1 MLVRI
6 LFFGVLKDLA
16 GQGGESLDLAEN
28 ATLGDVLS
36 HYEARIPRLKEWVSS
51 IAMSVNQEY
60 AGPEAKLSQGDE
72 IALLPPVSGG
82 AGKSEPG
89 DPTGRAKHAA
99 IARER
104 IETRRVLE
112 GIKRAEDGA
121 AVVFEGVVRDNT
133 RGRRTLYLD
142 YEAYEDMAVKQM
154 EELRDRWLSLP
165 NQLFVQSLT
174 AIILVKDAIQTGT
187 LYYCQRRPQELAEF
201 RWVIDAKDRNITE
214 FEKLWTMVILPVL
227 ESQSVTTPLVF
238 SKGADYSH
246 FRRFFYDEATADPEA
261 RQHAEWLRQ
270 LVGPRETFHGVDL
283 RKLLEERR
291 AFANSENNLGV
302 QLVDVIGSA
311 FFRAL
316 NGTLAEKAW
325 TRLGALLV
333 KEAPA
338 TIHFIALS
346 AAGRPAG
353 VTAVE
358 HPSAEIV
365 RQIEA
370 QARSMWP

>member
-1 MLVRI
+1 MHVYIDEAGVFVVPEKRERYVCCHVALLIPSSQAELVLYEFLRLRDLWGRTQI
-6 LFFGVLKDLA
+6 ELK
-16 GQGGESLDLAEN
+16 GSSLD
-28 ATLGDVLS
+28 
-36 HYEARIPRLKEWVSS
+36 EAQI
-51 IAMSVNQEY
+51 
-60 AGPEAKLSQGDE
+60 
-72 IALLPPVSGG
+72 
-82 AGKSEPG
+82 
-89 DPTGRAKHAA
+89 
-99 IARER
+99 
-104 IETRRVLE
+104 
-112 GIKRAEDGA
+112 A
-121 AVVFEGVVRDNT
+121 AVVELLLKFDVIVRVV
-133 RGRRTLYLD
+133 
-142 YEAYEDMAVKQM
+142 AIDMAEHTEAAVTQFKEAQAAAVTKNLTLEHKPELVKQM
-154 EELRDRWLSLP
+154 EELRDRWRALP

-187 LYYCQRRPQELAEF
+187 LYYCQRLPQELAEF
-201 RWVIDAKDRNITE
+201 RWVIDAKDRKITD
-214 FEKLWTMVILPVL
+214 FEKLWTTVILPVL

-238 SKGADYSH
+238 STGADYSH

-261 RQHAEWLRQ
+261 RQHVEWLRQ
-270 LVGPRETFHGVDL
+270 LVGPRETFNGVDL
-283 RKLLEERR
+283 RKLLEEHR
-291 AFANSENNLGV
+291 AFANSQNSLGV

-316 NGTLAEKAW
+316 NGTLAQKAW
-325 TRLGALLV
+325 ARLGALLV

>member
-1 MLVRI
+1 VHVYIDEAGVFVVPEKRERYVCCHVALLIPSSQAELVLYEFLRLRDLWGRTQI
-6 LFFGVLKDLA
+6 ELK
-16 GQGGESLDLAEN
+16 GSSLD
-28 ATLGDVLS
+28 
-36 HYEARIPRLKEWVSS
+36 EAQI
-51 IAMSVNQEY
+51 
-60 AGPEAKLSQGDE
+60 
-72 IALLPPVSGG
+72 
-82 AGKSEPG
+82 
-89 DPTGRAKHAA
+89 
-99 IARER
+99 
-104 IETRRVLE
+104 
-112 GIKRAEDGA
+112 A
-121 AVVFEGVVRDNT
+121 AVVELLLKFDVIVRVV
-133 RGRRTLYLD
+133 
-142 YEAYEDMAVKQM
+142 AIDMAEHTEAAVTQFKEAQAAAVTKNLTLEHKPGLVKQM
-154 EELRDRWLSLP
+154 EELRDRWRALP

-187 LYYCQRRPQELAEF
+187 LYYCQRLPQELAEF
-201 RWVIDAKDRNITE
+201 RWVIDAKDRKITD
-214 FEKLWTMVILPVL
+214 FEKLWTTVILPVL

-238 SKGADYSH
+238 STGADYSH

-261 RQHAEWLRQ
+261 RQHVEWLRQ
-270 LVGPRETFHGVDL
+270 LVGPRETFNGVDL
-283 RKLLEERR
+283 RKLLEEHR
-291 AFANSENNLGV
+291 AFANSQNNLGV

-316 NGTLAEKAW
+316 NGTLAQKAW
-325 TRLGALLV
+325 ARLGALLV